1 MRGCVGIFD
10 ADTHFEE
17 CKNMGMRMHRLKPA
31 STGAKRVLDMLEVG
45 VADALSLGYL
55 RSLSFVLTNK
65 GNTVEEYRFNVR
77 YGARGEVSV
86 DAPQRID
93 EKGNATMSETTGKST
108 RAGRLADVD
117 YIKKSAI
124 AMTRCLI
131 SLVKTLEEV
140 PKGCSFSIH
149 INYVNGTPVDY
160 EPPFFA
166 AAGKSTRAGRL
177 ADVDYIKKSAIAMTR
192 CLISL
197 VKTLEEVPKGC
208 SFSIHINY
216 VNGTPVDYEPPFF
229 AAADGD
235 AEANWSKKNPFS
247 MSVGR
252 VETEHHGLS
261 LRVRSTLDP
270 AQDTDSGDKGDH
282 SSSQTSSILEG
293 TPSTPEPEKA
303 PVDAPQE
310 LANVNLSQPMNP
322 IADHDDVEND
332 VMDDLVLKWITEQR
346 AGAFTDVVACAKQM
360 RRYQFR
366 SIQAAFE
373 RLESRKVIFC
383 KEDGSYRR
391 SVAPKAKSQKRPRK
405 PPSGIG
411 TRLRSAKKMK

>member
-1 MRGCVGIFD
+1 MTRVVNDAVGIFD

-77 YGARGEVSV
+77 YGSRGEVSV

-93 EKGNATMSETTGKST
+93 EKGHATISETTGTST
-108 RAGRLADVD
+108 RSGRFRDVE
-117 YIKKSAI
+117 YIKNSAI

-140 PKGCSFSIH
+140 PKGCKFSIH
-149 INYVNGTPVDY
+149 VNYVHGTP
-160 EPPFFA
+160 
-166 AAGKSTRAGRL
+166 
-177 ADVDYIKKSAIAMTR
+177 M
-192 CLISL
+192 
-197 VKTLEEVPKGC
+197 
-208 SFSIHINY
+208 
-216 VNGTPVDYEPPFF
+216 DYEPPFF

-235 AEANWSKKNPFS
+235 EEADWSKKNPFS

-303 PVDAPQE
+303 PIDTPPSQE
-310 LANVNLSQPMNP
+310 LGNFNLSQPMNP
-322 IADHDDVEND
+322 IADHEDAEND

-346 AGAFTDVVACAKQM
+346 AGAFTDVVACAKKM

-383 KEDGSYRR
+383 KEDGSYHR
-391 SVAPKAKSQKRPRK
+391 SVAPKAKSQKRPLK
-405 PPSGIG
+405 PQSGIG
-411 TRLRSAKKMK
+411 TRLRSAKKKK

>member
-1 MRGCVGIFD
+1 MTCLCNAPV
-10 ADTHFEE
+10 
-17 CKNMGMRMHRLKPA
+17 A
-31 STGAKRVLDMLEVG
+31 SAPC
-45 VADALSLGYL
+45 
-55 RSLSFVLTNK
+55 
-65 GNTVEEYRFNVR
+65 
-77 YGARGEVSV
+77 SV
-86 DAPQRID
+86 NP
-93 EKGNATMSETTGKST
+93 
-108 RAGRLADVD
+108 
-117 YIKKSAI
+117 
-124 AMTRCLI
+124 
-131 SLVKTLEEV
+131 
-140 PKGCSFSIH
+140 
-149 INYVNGTPVDY
+149 
-160 EPPFFA
+160 
-166 AAGKSTRAGRL
+166 
-177 ADVDYIKKSAIAMTR
+177 
-192 CLISL
+192 
-197 VKTLEEVPKGC
+197 
-208 SFSIHINY
+208 
-216 VNGTPVDYEPPFF
+216 PPFF

-270 AQDTDSGDKGDH
+270 AQDTDSGDKDDH

-322 IADHDDVEND
+322 IADHDDGEND

-373 RLESRKVIFC
+373 RLESRQVIFC

>member
-149 INYVNGTPVDY
+149 INYV
-160 EPPFFA
+160 
-166 AAGKSTRAGRL
+166 S
-177 ADVDYIKKSAIAMTR
+177 
-192 CLISL
+192 
-197 VKTLEEVPKGC
+197 
-208 SFSIHINY
+208 
-216 VNGTPVDYEPPFF
+216 GTPVDYEPPFF

-270 AQDTDSGDKGDH
+270 AQDTDSGDKDDH

-303 PVDAPQE
+303 PVEAPPSQE

-322 IADHDDVEND
+322 IADHDEVEND

-373 RLESRKVIFC
+373 RLESRKAIFC

-391 SVAPKAKSQKRPRK
+391 SVAPKAKTQKRPRK